1 MPGREQFVGQP
12 LGFAMGQSGEDQVAA
27 VEQRRIPGGKGHVRI
42 GEGEVRMDRRDRL
55 AGIGRA
61 EGDADLHPRV
71 AGDEAH
77 QFAADIAGGAKDR
90 DTNHARS
97 MQIYA

>member
-1 MPGREQFVGQP
+1 MPGAEQFVGQP
-12 LGFAMGQSGEDQVAA
+12 LGFAMGQGGEDQVAA
-27 VEQRRIPGGKGHVRI
+27 VEQRRVPGGKRRVRI
-42 GEGEVRMDRRDRL
+42 GERKVRMDRRDRL

-61 EGDADLHPRV
+61 EGDADLDRRM

-90 DTNHARS
+90 GTNHARP
-97 MQIYA
+97 MQIYE